1 MEAAMQCLINLL
13 FGLLG
18 FRSGLEF
25 ARLLHRLKQSVD
37 EYSITI
43 LNESE
48 NKAHK
53 KGIFV

>member
-1 MEAAMQCLINLL
+1 MPGKSAVWLVRIQ
-13 FGLLG
+13 
-18 FRSGLEF
+18 SGLEF
-25 ARLLHRLKQSVD
+25 VRFLHRLKQSVD

>member
-1 MEAAMQCLINLL
+1 MQCLINPL
-13 FGLLG
+13 FCLLG
-18 FRSGLEF
+18 FRLVLEF
-25 ARLLHRLKQSVD
+25 VRLLHRLKQSVD